1 MFIVP
6 HYICPQLINANA
18 IKMEIQNKSAGR
30 LIKLIIS
37 GFCIGLIATIGACK
51 KDNIKKEY
59 PQGSN
64 EQINTWILDS
74 LSRYYYWAAEL
85 PKKPGLGQSP
95 VAFFSSVKNASDRF
109 SQLYLPNQAG
119 VSSSRSL
126 YGFDYAVI
134 QEPLSQQFL
143 GLVKCVLKGS
153 PAERYGLKRGSYIRK
168 INGKIFSS
176 SNVVALD
183 QELLTGRT
191 TKLTLTELKDGGYI
205 DQPELNMIA
214 GLTFEQPVLHQVIER
229 GGLKIG
235 YVYIDGFSAGMAST
249 LVSVFSG
256 FKSAGVSE
264 LVIDLRYNSG
274 GEISEAAGL
283 CAMVAPGL
291 TYNTDFIIYK
301 GNKNG
306 GQRKES
312 IGEAATFDKRLD
324 FNALLQNNLSL
335 SRVFILA
342 TGATASA
349 AEVVINNLK
358 PFTKVKV
365 IGEKTVGKD
374 EASFLISDQ
383 RIPKQVDWEMYP
395 IIYKLFNAQG
405 QGGYAGGISPDLELS
420 EFTLLPL
427 VPFGNANDALLSKAL
442 DQISAQKV
450 NAGLRS
456 SINEARSVSQIGR
469 ILSDS
474 HLAKATQS
482 IVLTHR

>member
-6 HYICPQLINANA
+6 HYICLQLINANA
-18 IKMEIQNKSAGR
+18 IKMEIQNKRAGR

-74 LSRYYYWAAEL
+74 LNRYYYWAAEL

-95 VAFFSSVKNASDRF
+95 MAFFASVKNTSDRF

-134 QEPLSQQFL
+134 REPLGQQVF

-153 PAERYGLKRGSYIRK
+153 PAERYGLKRGAYIRK
-168 INGKIFSS
+168 VNGKVFSS
-176 SNVVALD
+176 SNAAALD

-191 TKLTLTELKDGGYI
+191 TNLVLTTLKDGTYT

-214 GLTFEQPVLHQVIER
+214 GLTFDQPPIHQVIEW
-229 GGLKIG
+229 GGAKIG
-235 YVYIDGFSAGMAST
+235 YVYIDGFSGGLSRA
-249 LVSVFSG
+249 LLSVFSE
-256 FKSAGVSE
+256 FKNAAVSD
-264 LVIDLRYNSG
+264 LIIDLRYNSG
-274 GEISEAAGL
+274 GDVSEAAGL
-283 CAMVAPGL
+283 CAMIAPGIN
-291 TYNTDFIIYK
+291 YNTDFIIYK

-312 IGEAATFDKRLD
+312 IGAAATFDKRVD
-324 FNALLQNNLSL
+324 FNSLLQNNISMK
-335 SRVFILA
+335 SVFVLA

-349 AEVVINNLK
+349 SEVLINNLR
-358 PFTKVKV
+358 PYMQVKV
-365 IGEKTVGKD
+365 IGEKTMGKD
-374 EASFLISDQ
+374 EASFLIRDE

-405 QGGYAGGISPDLELS
+405 QGGYHTGILPDTEVS
-420 EFTLLPL
+420 EFSVLPL
-427 VPFGNANDALLSKAL
+427 VPFGNVNDALLSKAL
-442 DQISAQKV
+442 LQISSQGKIGQKLSAV
-450 NAGLRS
+450 NEPRFTTQ
-456 SINEARSVSQIGR
+456 NSVV
-469 ILSDS
+469 LSDS
-474 HLAKATQS
+474 HLSKASQS
-482 IVLTHR
+482 MVLTHR

>member
-1 MFIVP
+1 
-6 HYICPQLINANA
+6 
-18 IKMEIQNKSAGR
+18 MEIQNRSAGR
-30 LIKLIIS
+30 LVKLIIS
-37 GFCIGLIATIGACK
+37 GFGIGLTVLIGACK
-51 KDNIKKEY
+51 KDHIKKEY

-74 LSRYYYWAAEL
+74 LSRYYYWTEEL
-85 PKKPGLGQSP
+85 PKKPVLSQSP
-95 VAFFSSVKNASDRF
+95 TAFFVSVKSASDRF
-109 SQLYLPNQAG
+109 SQLYLPNEAG

-134 QEPLSQQFL
+134 QEPVTQRVF

-153 PAERYGLKRGSYIRK
+153 PAERYGLKRGAYISK
-168 INGKIFSS
+168 INGKAFSS
-176 SNVVALD
+176 SNVAALD

-191 TKLTLTELKDGGYI
+191 TKLILADLKDGVYV

-235 YVYIDGFSAGMAST
+235 YLYIDGFSAGMANT
-249 LVSVFSG
+249 LIPVFSD

-274 GEISEAAGL
+274 GEVSEAAGL

-291 TYNTDFIIYK
+291 TYGTDFIIYK

-324 FNALLQNNLSL
+324 FNTLLQSNISMK
-335 SRVFILA
+335 RVFVLT

-349 AEVVINNLK
+349 SEVLINNLK
-358 PFTKVKV
+358 PYMQVKI
-365 IGEKTVGKD
+365 IGEKTMGKD
-374 EASFLISDQ
+374 EASFLIRDQ
-383 RIPKQVDWEMYP
+383 RVPRQVDWEMYP

-405 QGGYAGGISPDLELS
+405 QGGYGGGISPDLQLS
-420 EFTLLPL
+420 EFTVLPL
-427 VPFGNANDALLSKAL
+427 VPFGNTNDALLSKAL
-442 DQISAQKV
+442 DQLSAKKIIS
-450 NAGLRS
+450 S
-456 SINEARSVSQIGR
+456 ARSAIGEMR
-469 ILSDS
+469 LSFDNTLVLSDS
-474 HLAKATQS
+474 HLEKANKS